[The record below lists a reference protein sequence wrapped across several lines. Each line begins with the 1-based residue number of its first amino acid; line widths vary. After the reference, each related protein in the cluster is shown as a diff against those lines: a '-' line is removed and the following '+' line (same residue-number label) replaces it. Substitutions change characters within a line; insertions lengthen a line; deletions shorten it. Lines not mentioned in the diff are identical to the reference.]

1 MMIRT
6 ATVAVLAMLAAAPA
20 GAALEHAGDDGFL
33 VQHSYSIAAS
43 PQTAWAALVRP
54 ELWWPEDH
62 TWSGSRANL
71 SLAPEAGGCFCERWT
86 GGSAEHA
93 RVVMARTGQLL
104 RLRGSLGPLQELAL
118 TGVLTVSLSA
128 TEDGSRAI
136 VSYRVSGDDSHA
148 LEQFARAVDEV
159 IGTQF
164 GSFATYASQA
174 RP

>member
-6 ATVAVLAMLAAAPA
+6 APVAVLAMLPAAPA
-20 GAALEHAGDDGFL
+20 GAALQHAG
-33 VQHSYSIAAS
+33 
-43 PQTAWAALVRP
+43 
-54 ELWWPEDH
+54 
-62 TWSGSRANL
+62 
-71 SLAPEAGGCFCERWT
+71 
-86 GGSAEHA
+86 
-93 RVVMARTGQLL
+93 
-104 RLRGSLGPLQELAL
+104 
-118 TGVLTVSLSA
+118 
-128 TEDGSRAI
+128 EDGSRAI